1 MKAPGLALSNF
12 KGKVL
17 LLHLLRFHGCKM
29 KASPLLMAQAELLV
43 GAVGVKWRRGYARDV
58 RPNFLASNFTEQR
71 PQQTY
76 DLRSLVGL

>member
-17 LLHLLRFHGCKM
+17 LLYLLRFHGCKM

-43 GAVGVKWRRGYARDV
+43 V
-58 RPNFLASNFTEQR
+58 R
-71 PQQTY
+71 
-76 DLRSLVGL
+76 